1 MPVLES
7 YPSGRRD
14 PPQGMFVS
22 QDRWSEMT
30 VPTIALQR
38 QRMLP
43 KLAPEGPLVATSNVI
58 PSHQPRTAA
67 HISSEWAVR
76 SFDILV
82 SVVAIAVF
90 FPLML
95 LVFFLVKATSSGP
108 GLFRQQRVGL
118 DGQLFPCLKF
128 RTMVTDAQ
136 QQLDRL
142 LAESEEARLE
152 WERDQ
157 KLRHDPRVTPIGEF
171 LRKTSLD
178 ELPQL
183 FNVLVG
189 HMSIVGPRPI
199 VQGEIV
205 RYGPRFSAYCTVRPG
220 LTGLWQVSGRNDV
233 SYAKRVRLDSF
244 YARRQSLA
252 LNVAICFRTV
262 PAILSSRG
270 CY

>member
-1 MPVLES
+1 MQPH
-7 YPSGRRD
+7 
-14 PPQGMFVS
+14 
-22 QDRWSEMT
+22 T
-30 VPTIALQR
+30 VAAKI
-38 QRMLP
+38 
-43 KLAPEGPLVATSNVI
+43 APEVLIATPRKL
-58 PSHQPRTAA
+58 PSQMAA
-67 HISSEWAVR
+67 QEASISSAWAVR
-76 SFDILV
+76 GFDILV
-82 SVVAIAVF
+82 SLVAIILF
-90 FPLML
+90 LPLMMT
-95 LVFFLVKATSSGP
+95 VFLLVKATSSGP
-108 GLFRQQRVGL
+108 GLFCQQRVGR

-128 RTMVTDAQ
+128 RTMVPDAQ
-136 QQLDRL
+136 QQLERL

-157 KLRHDPRVTPIGEF
+157 KLRYDPRITAIGGF
-171 LRKTSLD
+171 LRRTSLD

-183 FNVLVG
+183 FNVLIG

-205 RYGPRFSAYCTVRPG
+205 RYGPRFAAYCTVRPG

-233 SYAKRVRLDSF
+233 SYARRVRLDSF

-252 LNVAICFRTV
+252 LNVSICFQTV